1 MSNASKLGWLVGA
14 VAAGVVAL
22 LVWQNHELS
31 DRVASLS
38 NSIARAREAP
48 PVPPP
53 SLASCYLNPMF
64 AKQLASELRGALGTS
79 PEGEPPSATRVAQSA
94 SPPSTEALDNA
105 NHSLDDIIHRGR
117 ITPDDLNTLRSQLAA
132 ATSEQRDQVRARIA
146 AAINRDE
153 IVPDDPHAMY
163 P

>member
-1 MSNASKLGWLVGA
+1 
-14 VAAGVVAL
+14 
-22 LVWQNHELS
+22 
-31 DRVASLS
+31 
-38 NSIARAREAP
+38 
-48 PVPPP
+48 
-53 SLASCYLNPMF
+53 MF
-64 AKQLASELRGALGTS
+64 AKQLASELRGTLGST
-79 PEGEPPSATRVAQSA
+79 PAGELAPATRVAQPA

-105 NHSLDDIIHRGR
+105 THSLDDIIHRGR

-153 IVPDDPHAMY
+153 LVPDDPHALY